1 MKYIL
6 PLGFLVACS
15 TNHPVTVTPDAV
27 QLAQYLEAHPTS
39 ALQVTNTTG
48 HRYWLY
54 DPVVQNDSL
63 IGVKNRAEPGVQRG
77 LPLSEIRGL
86 ARPGF
91 DTPKTIGLASGILV
105 GMVTIVAIM
114 EGEQGALS
122 YPAVMGGE

>member
-63 IGVKNRAEPGVQRG
+63 IGVKSRAEPDVRLG
-77 LPLSEIRGL
+77 LPLTEIRDL
-86 ARPGF
+86 ARPEF
-91 DTPKTIGLASGILV
+91 DTPKTIGLASGILI

-114 EGEQGALS
+114 EGEQGSLS
-122 YPAVMGGE
+122 YPL